1 MVDSTFHQRYEELR
15 SLKSQLSKDNFI
27 KDLVDMENNAMKFV
41 IFVAS
46 CANEFENSPDK
57 PPDFQAC
64 IDEIA
69 DKLNQELLAYED
81 TFHDDVCGT
90 SKTWLQ
96 KLRIVAIKGM
106 LKGNENQYLEDC
118 IQCLS
123 NTISSLQVL
132 EDIKIAIGLWVKIV
146 TPNGTSEEE
155 HFQASN
161 NMINLLHSVTDLLS
175 VKVELHDG
183 LSAQEKLLAVLWECR
198 MTRHALCISPVNE
211 AFFTS
216 LEDSFFDKTAKSIEF
231 WRERLRETP
240 LLIGFQHTLD
250 ITELERKVQDAASTS
265 NIPAFYLC
273 YELSQKFIL
282 KGNMAKFGIA
292 HEVMGNGRVA
302 EFYFLRGERIA
313 CKQELLLFM
322 IAFSSALGMK

>member
-1 MVDSTFHQRYEELR
+1 MVEKQDTYYFLDFLITELR

-27 KDLVDMENNAMKFV
+27 KDLVDKENNAMKFV

-123 NTISSLQVL
+123 NTISSLEVSSGGSHQRKKKRKKKLSSGGKSSYRTGHTNQLATAHCLRAFCFQQKDPSSKQVL

-175 VKVELHDG
+175 VKSCMMDYQPRRSYWL
-183 LSAQEKLLAVLWECR
+183 
-198 MTRHALCISPVNE
+198 
-211 AFFTS
+211 
-216 LEDSFFDKTAKSIEF
+216 
-231 WRERLRETP
+231 
-240 LLIGFQHTLD
+240 
-250 ITELERKVQDAASTS
+250 
-265 NIPAFYLC
+265 Y
-273 YELSQKFIL
+273 Y
-282 KGNMAKFGIA
+282 GNVG
-292 HEVMGNGRVA
+292 
-302 EFYFLRGERIA
+302 
-313 CKQELLLFM
+313 
-322 IAFSSALGMK
+322 

>member
-1 MVDSTFHQRYEELR
+1 MVEKQDTYYFLDFLITELR

-64 IDEIA
+64 IDEITY
-69 DKLNQELLAYED
+69 KLNQELLAYED
-81 TFHDDVCGT
+81 TFHADVCGT

-123 NTISSLQVL
+123 NTISSLEVSSGGSHQKKKKRRKKKLSSGGKSSYRTGHTNQLATAHCLRAFCFQQKDPSSKQVL

-155 HFQASN
+155 RFQASN
-161 NMINLLHSVTDLLS
+161 NMINLLYSVTDL
-175 VKVELHDG
+175 EY
-183 LSAQEKLLAVLWECR
+183 
-198 MTRHALCISPVNE
+198 
-211 AFFTS
+211 
-216 LEDSFFDKTAKSIEF
+216 KTI
-231 WRERLRETP
+231 
-240 LLIGFQHTLD
+240 
-250 ITELERKVQDAASTS
+250 
-265 NIPAFYLC
+265 
-273 YELSQKFIL
+273 
-282 KGNMAKFGIA
+282 
-292 HEVMGNGRVA
+292 
-302 EFYFLRGERIA
+302 
-313 CKQELLLFM
+313 
-322 IAFSSALGMK
+322 FSSKRKGFPRRSYWLYYGNVG